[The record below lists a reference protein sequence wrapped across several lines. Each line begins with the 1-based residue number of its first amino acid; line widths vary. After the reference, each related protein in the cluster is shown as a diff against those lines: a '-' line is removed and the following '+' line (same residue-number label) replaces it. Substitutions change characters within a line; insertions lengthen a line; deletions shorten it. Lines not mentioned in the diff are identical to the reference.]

1 MKPHTHISQ
10 RFLCLIF
17 TRLICNNLYLKAFY
31 SKNIIKMLKAQQ
43 IAVEIYWLTLIHTS
57 HHLFLQKQ
65 TLTTLE

>member
-1 MKPHTHISQ
+1 MGITCVEGIVE
-10 RFLCLIF
+10 
-17 TRLICNNLYLKAFY
+17 TRVNLSAWGLYLKAFY

-43 IAVEIYWLTLIHTS
+43 ISVEIYWLTLIHTS